1 MKNFNAEAFNKARA
15 LANKVRAQGLR
26 KFESLSVRNEKSG
39 DVGNLYIYKF
49 IGSSWFEEGVT
60 AESVMN
66 ALDGMK
72 GVKKL
77 NIFINSEG
85 GDVFDGKAIYTQ
97 LKRFSAEKVVYVDGV
112 AASAASFI
120 AMAGDRV
127 VMSPIATMMIHDA
140 WSFAAG
146 NADDLRSTADILDML
161 SEDIARSYADKSG
174 RTVDE
179 MRKMML
185 DESWF
190 NAEQAVKEKL
200 ADEVAVYDDGVDA
213 SASAGATNNKVSI
226 VLNNTHERIANYSAK
241 LLTYRA
247 KRAKDAVKEQVR
259 ASPGKRSS

>member
-1 MKNFNAEAFNKARA
+1 MKTFNAEAFNKART
-15 LANKVRAQGLR
+15 LANKVRAQGIR
-26 KFESLSVRNEKSG
+26 KFENLAVRNEKSG
-39 DVGNLYIYKF
+39 DVGNLYVYKF
-49 IGSSWFEEGVT
+49 IGASWFEEGIT

-97 LKRFSAEKVVYVDGV
+97 LKRFSAEKVVHIDGV

-120 AMAGDRV
+120 AMAGDRI
-127 VMSPIATMMIHDA
+127 VMSPIGTMMIHDA

-146 NADDLRSTADILDML
+146 NADDLRNTADILDML
-161 SEDIARSYADKSG
+161 SDDIAKSYADKSG
-174 RTVDE
+174 RPVDE
-179 MRKMML
+179 MRKLML
-185 DESWF
+185 EESWF

-200 ADEVAVYDDGVDA
+200 ADEVAVYNDDDNTAAA
-213 SASAGATNNKVSI
+213 SSNSKVSN
-226 VLNNTHERIANYSAK
+226 VLNNTHERIASYSAK
-241 LLTYRA
+241 LLTFRA

-259 ASPGKRSS
+259 TSPGKRSV